1 MESFKSYNLSSEL
14 VQALNKLGYV
24 SPSPVQSRVIPKA
37 LTGASLLCQSETG
50 SGKTHAY
57 LVPLLENTDFNLD
70 KLQSI
75 IICPSRE
82 LARQVFEFACEFKKY
97 FPKFRVRLFTSEADV
112 SSNKEGTSLS
122 PHMVIGTPG
131 RLKDLLS
138 EDYIL
143 NLHNVKSLVLD
154 EADMLMENGYFD
166 DIDEIYSKL
175 DKCSQTMVF
184 SATLTLALKQHL
196 EKYIDASFL
205 YEGEK
210 NKTSSNVNHYLVN
223 VKHVGKLE
231 ALDLFLKEKNPYLA
245 LVFASKKEDV
255 NKAYTYLKSLDYN
268 VTMFSGD
275 LEDRERKKVIRLIR
289 ENKFQVIVCSDLLAR
304 GIDIEDVSEVIS
316 LDLPSDLSYY
326 YHRAGRTGR
335 FDKKGDSYIF
345 YNVDDTK
352 RAKTLIDQGLVVNYL
367 TLKGE
372 HFVDDPLGLKQRY
385 TSVRKK
391 KFSEEEAKEVKIAK
405 ARNRSDKVKPG
416 YKKKQKQAI
425 DRVKNKYRRKA
436 INESVRKYRKKED

>member
-14 VQALNKLGYV
+14 VAALNKLGYV

-57 LVPLLENTDFNLD
+57 LIPLLENTDFNLD

-82 LARQVFEFACEFKKY
+82 LARQVFEFACEFKPY

-138 EDYIL
+138 SSYIL
-143 NLHNVKSLVLD
+143 NLHNVKTLVLD

-175 DKCSQTMVF
+175 DRCSQTMVF
-184 SATLTLALKQHL
+184 SATLNTSLKQHL

-210 NKTSSNVNHYLVN
+210 NKTSSHVCHYLVN
-223 VKHVGKLE
+223 IKHVGVLE

-255 NKAYTYLKSLDYN
+255 SKAYAYLKNLNYN
-268 VTMFSGD
+268 ATMFSGD
-275 LEDRERKKVIRLIR
+275 LEDRERKKIIRLIR
-289 ENKFQVIVCSDLLAR
+289 ENKFQIIVCSDLLSR
-304 GIDIEDVSEVIS
+304 GIDIDDVSDVIS

-335 FDKKGDSYIF
+335 FNKQGNSYIF
-345 YNVDDTK
+345 YNVDNTK
-352 RAKTLIDQGLVVNYL
+352 RAKILLEQGLEVKYL

-372 HFVDDPLGLKQRY
+372 RFVDDPLGLQQKY
-385 TSVRKK
+385 VAIRKK

-405 ARNRSDKVKPG
+405 AKSRTDKVKPG

-436 INESVRKYRKKED
+436 INDSIKKHMKDK